1 LIDMKWKIIQASVVG
16 TSHLAN
22 GTLCQ
27 DKCCTDIVYDRQ
39 GNEIFIGLVSD
50 GAGSAT
56 EGLRGAEIACDT
68 ALKEITS
75 WIGKKDDIIQCS
87 SESEIAPNQIKKYAL
102 QFLKVVQREIE
113 KYAHQLPEIIPKWIE
128 KIRKKIEHKAE
139 VKYLPARNSVFNL
152 FPEMVQKWIA
162 KIKEEIEHKARD
174 KGLRSR
180 DYACTLLGAVIATDF
195 SAYFQVGDGAMVV
208 YDGEY
213 KIIFFPDTGEY
224 ANTTFF
230 VTDKNV
236 YDHLHI
242 RFYQGR
248 IDEIALFSDGLQR
261 LVLHYKSKTAHG
273 PFFEPRFS
281 VLRKESPGYSD
292 ILSKKLEEFLSSKAV
307 NERTDDDK
315 TLVMATRKM

>member
-1 LIDMKWKIIQASVVG
+1 MKWKIVQASVIG
-16 TSHLAN
+16 TSHLTR
-22 GTLCQ
+22 GTSCQ
-27 DKCCTDIVYDRQ
+27 DKCLTKIVHDRQ
-39 GNEIFIGLVSD
+39 GDEIFVGLVSD
-50 GAGSAT
+50 GAGSAI
-56 EGLRGAEIACDT
+56 EGGHGAEIACRT
-68 ALKEITS
+68 ALEEITS
-75 WIGKKDDIIQCS
+75 WISKKNNVIQSS

-113 KYAHQLPEIIPKWIE
+113 KYAPRLPEFIPKWIE
-128 KIRKKIEHKAE
+128 KIRKKIEYKAE
-139 VKYLPARNSVFNL
+139 AKYLSERDSVYSL
-152 FPEMVQKWIA
+152 SRETVEKWIA
-162 KIKEEIEHKARD
+162 KIKEEIEHEAQV

-180 DYACTLLGAVIATDF
+180 DYACTFLGAVIGNDF
-195 SAYFQVGDGAMVV
+195 SAYFQIGDGAMVV

-224 ANTTFF
+224 ANTTFL

-236 YDHLHI
+236 HEHLHT
-242 RFYQGR
+242 RFDPGR

-273 PFFEPRFS
+273 PFFEPMFS

-292 ILSKKLEEFLSSKAV
+292 ILNKKLEEFLSSKAV

>member
-1 LIDMKWKIIQASVVG
+1 MKWKIVQASVIG
-16 TSHLAN
+16 TSHVAR
-22 GTLCQ
+22 GTSCQ
-27 DKCCTDIVYDRQ
+27 DKCCTDILYDRQ
-39 GNEIFIGLVSD
+39 GDEIFVGLVSD
-50 GAGSAT
+50 GAGSAI
-56 EGLRGAEIACDT
+56 EGGHGAEIACRT
-68 ALKEITS
+68 ALEEITS
-75 WIGKKDDIIQCS
+75 WIERQDSVVQCS

-113 KYAHQLPEIIPKWIE
+113 KYAPRLPEIVSKWIE
-128 KIRKKIEHKAE
+128 KIRKKIEYKAE
-139 VKYLPARNSVFNL
+139 AKYLPERDSVYSL
-152 FPEMVQKWIA
+152 SRETVEKWIA
-162 KIKEEIEHKARD
+162 KIKEEIEHEAQV

-230 VTDKNV
+230 VTDENV

-242 RFYQGR
+242 QIDPGR

-273 PFFEPRFS
+273 PFFEPMFS
-281 VLRKESPGYSD
+281 VLRKQSSGYSD
-292 ILSKKLEEFLSSKAV
+292 TLNKKLEEFLSSKAV

-315 TLVMATRKM
+315 TLVMATQKM